1 MAESTSSKILSL
13 RIIWSWHRECI
24 VSDGVGLK
32 VVSIMSRGT
41 THRRVNGGFRR
52 SVLTSER
59 YHSWTACRSF
69 QVRGRGRIAHRHW
82 RAINVIEPK
91 VRAYLNVSLHMITL
105 ADARASTVRMSVD
118 LPRCFKSLIISH
130 GPLYTLAS
138 TYRMSQSRNH
148 KLILISTHLHLSL
161 PPP

>member
-1 MAESTSSKILSL
+1 VAESTSSKILSL

-91 VRAYLNVSLHMITL
+91 VTKGVLERV
-105 ADARASTVRMSVD
+105 ASHDHSRKCTCICIVRMSVG
-118 LPRCFKSLIISH
+118 LPQCFKSLIISH

-138 TYRMSQSRNH
+138 TY
-148 KLILISTHLHLSL
+148 
-161 PPP
+161 